1 MAATEGDGYVDG
13 LQVLAP
19 GDVQDIDNSDAFA
32 FLADLAQNGSLT
44 TAQYVRRCALDGCTG
59 AHVAGHRVLV
69 GSYRLLH
76 PPRLVPPACDMCWQ
90 RVEDTGGS

>member
-1 MAATEGDGYVDG
+1 MAATEAGEGVDG

-44 TAQYVRRCALDGCTG
+44 TAQCVRR
-59 AHVAGHRVLV
+59 R
-69 GSYRLLH
+69 
-76 PPRLVPPACDMCWQ
+76 RLVRARQ
-90 RVEDTGGS
+90 R